1 MCSDVANPGVVML
14 LGSPLLWHPFFRIH
28 AAIDFS
34 AVAGILLLATSL
46 LQYSVTTDDGVP
58 SDVGVSAVMVLLP
71 FLAFM
76 LLTLMANLLPSLIL
90 VANLPPVSTTLV
102 VNESLLTD

>member
-1 MCSDVANPGVVML
+1 M
-14 LGSPLLWHPFFRIH
+14 
-28 AAIDFS
+28 
-34 AVAGILLLATSL
+34 LATSL